1 MAGGQAVPSRWERKM
16 GTSQTPSLA
25 LRLPSKGAAALND
38 PGGAN
43 PPLRD
48 LTQLHAAG
56 CSLTFLTARREIELD
71 KGK

>member
-25 LRLPSKGAAALND
+25 LGMPSKGAAGLSD

-48 LTQLHAAG
+48 LTQLHTAG
-56 CSLTFLTARREIELD
+56 CSLAFLAARQEIELD